1 MTTIIYTLEQPFA
14 MLRLPPQEVLPA
26 WVQSSVFYS
35 VSRSP
40 DELSIVCAESVL
52 PAEIPETWA
61 IARGWALLH
70 LPPLDLELT
79 GIAARF
85 SGIIAA
91 EEINLNIIAT
101 FDTDY
106 IMIPVEKAERA
117 LRALRN
123 SGYSI
128 QRSGFVGNYESKILD

>member
-1 MTTIIYTLEQPFA
+1 MTTIIYTMEQPFA
-14 MLRLPPQEVLPA
+14 LLRLPPQEVLPA
-26 WVQSSVFYS
+26 WVHSSVFYT

-52 PAEIPETWA
+52 PPEIPETWTL
-61 IARGWALLH
+61 ARGWALLH
-70 LPPLDLELT
+70 LPPLNLELT

-85 SGIIAA
+85 SSIVAA
-91 EEINLNIIAT
+91 EGINLNIIAT

-128 QRSGFVGNYESKILD
+128 QRSGFADNYES